1 MLAKRAECKRCTD
14 ESTIQTCAIHLP
26 PIVRFKFFFSTID
39 NAIVTGK
46 TGFCVLRFIFHP
58 NAERISLHGGHQFR
72 IFKAKIHTWPNNDG
86 GKKNLIITWYNN
98 TYTHVKI
105 NYKLGST
112 CKHENALRGLLIL
125 WPNVS
130 QIANQYVHQVQ
141 GTEIT
146 ARHSKITIRNAG
158 SRHL

>member
-1 MLAKRAECKRCTD
+1 M
-14 ESTIQTCAIHLP
+14 QTLYRWVNNSDMRNTSSAYSPFQI
-26 PIVRFKFFFSTID
+26 FFYD
-39 NAIVTGK
+39 WWRGK
-46 TGFCVLRFIFHP
+46 PDFVYFALSFIFHP

-72 IFKAKIHTWPNNDG
+72 IFEAMIHTWPNNDG
-86 GKKNLIITWYNN
+86 GKKIWLLHDYNS

-112 CKHENALRGLLIL
+112 CKHENVLRGPLIL

-146 ARHSKITIRNAG
+146 ERHSKITIRNAG

>member
-14 ESTIQTCAIHLP
+14 ESTIQTCAVHLP
-26 PIVRFKFFFSTID
+26 PIVRFKFFSTTD

-46 TGFCVLRFIFHP
+46 TGFVYFALSFTLTLNEFRFMAAINSVFLRQRYILD
-58 NAERISLHGGHQFR
+58 RIM
-72 IFKAKIHTWPNNDG
+72 TVE
-86 GKKNLIITWYNN
+86 KNLIITWYNN

-112 CKHENALRGLLIL
+112 CKHENALRGPLIL

>member
-26 PIVRFKFFFSTID
+26 PIVRFKFFFYD
-39 NAIVTGK
+39 WYAIVTGK
-46 TGFCVLRFIFHP
+46 TGFCVLRIIFHP

-72 IFKAKIHTWPNNDG
+72 IFEAKIHTWPNNDG
-86 GKKNLIITWYNN
+86 GKKIWLLHDYNS

-112 CKHENALRGLLIL
+112 CKHENVLHGPLIL

>member
-14 ESTIQTCAIHLP
+14 ESTIQTCAVHLP
-26 PIVRFKFFFSTID
+26 PIVRFKFFSTTGDGENRILCTSHYLSSFTLTLNEFRFMAAINSVFSRQWYILD
-39 NAIVTGK
+39 
-46 TGFCVLRFIFHP
+46 
-58 NAERISLHGGHQFR
+58 RIM
-72 IFKAKIHTWPNNDG
+72 TVE
-86 GKKNLIITWYNN
+86 KKLIITWYNN

-112 CKHENALRGLLIL
+112 CKHENVLRGPLIL

-146 ARHSKITIRNAG
+146 ERHSKITIRNAG